1 MKKVEGQKT
10 VVVVLDNIRSVLNV
24 GSIFRTSD
32 AAAGVYKIYLCGCT
46 PTPVDRFNRPR
57 KDLAKTALG
66 AEKTIPWEHQEKTV
80 DIIKKL
86 RKEGYQIISVELAE
100 NSVDYKKVKV
110 GNKVA
115 FVMGNEVDG
124 VDKKVL
130 KLSDVVAEIPMLGEK
145 ESLNVGVSFGIAIFR
160 MLNI

>member
-1 MKKVEGQKT
+1 MKVKT
-10 VVVVLDNIRSVLNV
+10 NKAEAVVVLDNIRSVLNV

-32 AAAGVYKIYLCGCT
+32 AVGVSKIYLCGCS
-46 PTPVDRFNRPR
+46 PTPLDRFNRPR

-66 AEKTIPWEHQEKTV
+66 AEGIIPWEYQEKTV

-86 RKEGYQIISVELAE
+86 KKEGYQIISVELAE

-110 GNKVA
+110 ENKVA

-145 ESLNVGVSFGIAIFR
+145 ESLNVGVSFGIVAFR
-160 MLNI
+160 ILNK